1 MTNFRLEIIPEPPA
15 GTASVLVFGKKG
27 KHAFMKG
34 TGEDNLLCGSCENVL
49 CERISR
55 GQVRN
60 LVFKC
65 PNCDSYNLVK

>member
-1 MTNFRLEIIPEPPA
+1 MTDFLLEIIPEPPA

-27 KHAFMKG
+27 KHAFIKG
-34 TGEDNLLCGSCENVL
+34 TGEDNLLCGTCKNVL
-49 CERISR
+49 CENITR

-65 PNCDSYNLVK
+65 PNCDSFNLVK